1 MARQLSSFTSRGG
14 WWVIAQ
20 IPIMFGAF
28 FIPLWTGVERLDW
41 AVPMQVAGVAVT
53 AVAGLLILG
62 GLFGLGRDLTPFPRP
77 LAHGRLHQ
85 RGAYGLVRHPIYAGV
100 IWASV
105 GWSLAWLS
113 AGGGLFSLFV
123 FLFFDRK
130 SRFEEAILRARF
142 PEYSTYAARVRRF
155 IPGIY

>member
-1 MARQLSSFTSRGG
+1 MGQQLSSFASRGG
-14 WWVIAQ
+14 WWIVAQ
-20 IPIMFGAF
+20 VPVMIGAF
-28 FIPLWTGVERLDW
+28 FVPLVTGVERLNW
-41 AVPMQVAGVAVT
+41 SAPAQVGGMVVTVVAGVM
-53 AVAGLLILG
+53 ILG

-85 RGAYGLVRHPIYAGV
+85 RGAYRIVRHPIYAGV
-100 IWASV
+100 ILGSF

-113 AGGGLFSLFV
+113 VGGALFGLFV

-130 SRFEEAILRARF
+130 SRFEEAFLRARF

-155 IPGIY
+155 IPGVY